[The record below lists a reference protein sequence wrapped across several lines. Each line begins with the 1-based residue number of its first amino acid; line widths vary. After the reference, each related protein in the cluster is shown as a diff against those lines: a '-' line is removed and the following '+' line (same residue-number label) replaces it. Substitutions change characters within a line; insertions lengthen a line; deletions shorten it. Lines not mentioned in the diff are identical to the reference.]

1 MSIACIAHQD
11 FFDLY
16 IMATISRACVHGM
29 AEVDATA
36 HGKALDNFDTH
47 DNEVDN
53 QIVLSGVTRLRE
65 SSRWCLIWTG

>member
-16 IMATISRACVHGM
+16 VMATIGRACVHGM

-47 DNEVDN
+47 DNEVGN
-53 QIVLSGVTRLRE
+53 ETVVPGVIRQRE
-65 SSRWCLIWTG
+65 SSRWYSV